1 MVKMPTEAKEVL
13 QKQKPTPIAT
23 ASKDG
28 KPNVVYIGY
37 LKILDDEHIMIGD
50 NFFGKTLKN
59 LEENP
64 RICILCYDSESKRS
78 YQIKGSVKVH
88 KFGPEFEEMRAWV
101 HGANPKMPAK
111 TCVMVTVEEVFDSFW
126 GPGAGKR
133 IA

>member
-1 MVKMPTEAKEVL
+1 MPMETREVL

-37 LKILDDEHIMIGD
+37 LKILDDERIMIGD
-50 NFFGKTLKN
+50 NFFNKTLKN

-64 RICILCYDSESKRS
+64 RICILCYDSETKRS

-88 KFGPEFEEMRAWV
+88 KQGPEFEEMRSWV

-111 TCVMVTVEEVFDSFW
+111 SCVMVTVEEVYDSIW
-126 GPGAGKR
+126 GPGAGKK
-133 IA
+133 IV